1 MQKRNTQKSPQK
13 NAEKEHAEETHKR
26 GAKEAQ
32 KLSLLLKAYA

>member
-26 GAKEAQ
+26 GAKVVSSVESVC
-32 KLSLLLKAYA
+32 LI